1 MTAMHVTSE
10 PNILYLGTPVV
21 LISTVNEDGSYNLA
35 PMSSAF
41 WLGWRCMLGLGT
53 SSKTSQNIL
62 RTRECVLNLP
72 SVDQVA
78 GVNRLARTT
87 GSNPVPEH
95 KIQKGYYFEPDK
107 FGISGFT
114 IQDSETVSA
123 PRVAECPIQ
132 LEAVLEGVYPY
143 ADMNADRQGHIPCL
157 EVRIQ
162 RVHVEEALLIDEDS
176 NRIDP
181 DKWRPLIMSFQKFY
195 GLDAGQL
202 HVSTLAQIPE
212 TAYRSADIDR
222 ARAVPDKQKSAA
234 D

>member
-1 MTAMHVTSE
+1 MHVNSE
-10 PNILYLGTPVV
+10 PNILYFGTPVV
-21 LISTVNEDGSYNLA
+21 LISTMNEDGSYNLA

-53 SSKTSQNIL
+53 SSKTSQNIV
-62 RTRECVLNLP
+62 RTGECVLNLP

-95 KIQKGYYFEPDK
+95 KLQKGYRFEPDK
-107 FGISGFT
+107 FGVSGFT
-114 IQDSETVSA
+114 VQESETVSA
-123 PRVAECPIQ
+123 PCVAECPIQ
-132 LEAVLEGVYPY
+132 LEAVLEGVYPSG
-143 ADMNADRQGHIPCL
+143 AERQGHIPCL

-162 RVHVEEALLIDEDS
+162 RVHVDEALLMDGNA

-195 GLDAGQL
+195 GLDDGQV

-212 TAYRSADIDR
+212 TAYRSPDVDR
-222 ARAVPDKQKSAA
+222 ARAVPDKQKSSAN
-234 D
+234 